1 MVCKKCHNTP
11 TPAQD
16 DCGPSSSA
24 YYRLD
29 GTVNPGLVTQGS
41 GSSSDD
47 TSVYVY
53 NDTDFTWP
61 TELPATDAVASTD
74 RPLTER
80 TDLTSDVMAGA
91 FQGVVIGIVLAL
103 LNLIQENSTVFQS
116 CLKSGVTA
124 SQALSKVYAAAGAK
138 IADLTA
144 YWNFSYNLLSVAE
157 NITISS
163 NQGEQ
168 FLDAVLALLQ
178 AELCCADKACYMK
191 ILRNALYPTDFW
203 VQLFDGTN
211 GSEAVQIVIP
221 GGTAAGLFAGASD
234 VTVYCSQNDEEI
246 FTTSAL

>member
-24 YYRLD
+24 YYELN
-29 GTVNPGLVTQGS
+29 GNVNSSLVTQGT
-41 GSSSDD
+41 GTSSDD

-61 TELPATDAVASTD
+61 TELPATDAVGSTN
-74 RPLTER
+74 RPLTAR
-80 TDLTSDVMAGA
+80 TDTTSDAMDGA

-103 LNLIQENSTVFQS
+103 LNLIKENSTVFQS
-116 CLKSGVTA
+116 CLKSGVTP

-144 YWNFSYNLLSVAE
+144 YWSFCYDLLNPSDIQIRSV
-157 NITISS
+157 
-163 NQGEQ
+163 QGEQ

-178 AELCCADKACYMK
+178 DELCCANKACYIK
-191 ILRNALYPTDFW
+191 IFRNALYPTDFW
-203 VQLFDGTN
+203 VQLFDASGT
-211 GSEAVQIVIP
+211 EQVQIVLAD
-221 GGTAAGLFAGASD
+221 GSAGTLSTD
-234 VTVYCSQNDEEI
+234 SSLEVNCYQNEAERNA
-246 FTTSAL
+246 FVELEL